1 MLTIFLKLLLVHL
14 IGDFVLQP
22 RFWVIKRKENIFYLF
37 LHIWIHILLL
47 SWVFWPNWDIHWI
60 NIAFIAAAHL
70 GIDSLKI
77 WIERQYSLSSIT
89 LFAIDQGLHVA
100 VLLAVIYH
108 IYGIPIG
115 LWDSLFSN
123 QTFVYSIALVLTLV
137 VSPICLRLFFMRWN
151 ADDKLLQHKEHQSL
165 LDAGMLIGILERI
178 MIILFIQLGFLSGIG
193 FLLAAKSIFRF
204 GDLSNA
210 KDTKFTEDVMLG
222 TLLSFAIAIA
232 IGFALRMTINYI
244 S

>member
-1 MLTIFLKLLLVHL
+1 MLTIFLKLILVHL

-22 RFWVIKRKENIFYLF
+22 KSWVIKRKENILYLF
-37 LHIWIHILLL
+37 LHIWVHILLL
-47 SWVFWPNWDIHWI
+47 GWVFWPDWDIHWV
-60 NIAFIAAAHL
+60 NIAFISSAHL
-70 GIDSLKI
+70 AIDSLKI
-77 WIERQYSLSSIT
+77 WMERQYRISSIS
-89 LFAIDQGLHVA
+89 LFAIDQGLHLA
-100 VLLAVIYH
+100 VLIGVVFH

-115 LWDSLFSN
+115 FWDMLLSN
-123 QTFVYSIALVLTLV
+123 QTLVYSIALVLALV

-151 ADDKLLQHKEHQSL
+151 ADDKLLQNKEHQSL

-178 MIILFIQLGFLSGIG
+178 IIILFIQLDFLSGIG

-210 KDTKFTEDVMLG
+210 KDTKFTEYVMLG
-222 TLLSFAIAIA
+222 TLLSFAMAIA